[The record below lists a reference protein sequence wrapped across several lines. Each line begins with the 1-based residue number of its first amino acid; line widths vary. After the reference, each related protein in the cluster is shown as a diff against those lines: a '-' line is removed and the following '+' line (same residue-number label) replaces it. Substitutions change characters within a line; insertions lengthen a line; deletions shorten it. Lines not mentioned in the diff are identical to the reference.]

1 MMRFVL
7 VVVLLVLNRAI
18 EAYYYL
24 RLPIA
29 FFHSSS
35 EQVAEASRQPE
46 MPERGASELG
56 MKGVFVPLSS
66 SF

>member
-1 MMRFVL
+1 MIRFVL

-46 MPERGASELG
+46 MPEWGASEL
-56 MKGVFVPLSS
+56 
-66 SF
+66 